1 MTPVTQ
7 TCRDVSQLSPQAQ
20 TAIRAFFYEC
30 SRQGINV
37 FVTETY
43 RSQARQNYLYEQGRT
58 RLYDATG
65 KKLKVVTWTKSSRH
79 TSRLAWDI
87 AHVTTNPEDLYNIGV
102 LTKAGAIAR
111 KLGITWGGDW
121 KSNIDRPHFEV
132 TSGWRLP
139 AGYDSKVIA
148 GVKVP
153 STSAGK
159 VALTVSDGKNEEA
172 KVMATS
178 NVWNPQS
185 PSMKTAAQAYLT
197 QACKDGII
205 NDTHAKAVSDGT
217 MTTDRL
223 LGLFMTVEQRR
234 QTK

>member
-7 TCRDVSQLSPQAQ
+7 TCRDVSQLSSLAQ

-30 SRQGINV
+30 ARAGINV

-43 RSQARQNYLYEQGRT
+43 RSQARQNYLYEQGRS
-58 RLYDATG
+58 RSGA
-65 KKLKVVTWTKSSRH
+65 VVTWTKTSRH
-79 TSRLAWDI
+79 TSKLAWDI
-87 AHVTTNPEDLYNIGV
+87 AVCPPASLYDTATLN
-102 LTKAGAIAR
+102 KAGAIAR

-121 KSNIDRPHFEV
+121 AKNIDRPHFEINAN
-132 TSGWRLP
+132 WRLP
-139 AGYDSKVIA
+139 SGYDPKVIA

-159 VALTVSDGKNEEA
+159 VALTVADGKNEEA
-172 KVMATS
+172 KVLATS

-205 NDTHAKAVSDGT
+205 NDTHAKAVADGT